1 MAAAEPRGAEH
12 ARVGGRASAPGPPAR
27 HFLTGREV
35 SGAARALLLAAV
47 AVLALAGCTLL
58 PPAPPDPLSA
68 EEHNEL
74 GVAYYRR
81 GEYEAAAREFRA
93 AASRRPGFT
102 RALVNLGDAQLALGA
117 VEAAIEAYEHAR
129 ATSPDDPGVANNLA
143 WALLHH
149 ERRWPEAEPV
159 IRDALSRDPVP
170 RGYYLDTL
178 GLLLLRK
185 DQPREALTAFRTAL
199 ADDALQDREVRSL
212 VLRHLGDALARL
224 GDHDAA
230 ARCYRLARGL
240 PGPPVAEIGGSD
252 PMC

>member
-1 MAAAEPRGAEH
+1 MFFT
-12 ARVGGRASAPGPPAR
+12 GG
-27 HFLTGREV
+27 EV
-35 SGAARALLLAAV
+35 IGAARALLLAV
-47 AVLALAGCTLL
+47 AVLALAGCALL
-58 PPAPPDPLSA
+58 PQAPADPLSA

-93 AASRRPGFT
+93 AGSRRPGFT
-102 RALVNLGDAQLALGA
+102 RALVNLGDTQLALGA
-117 VEAAIEAYEHAR
+117 VEAAIDAYERAR

-149 ERRWPEAEPV
+149 ERRWPEAEAV
-159 IRDALSRDPVP
+159 IRDALGRDPAP

-185 DQPREALTAFRTAL
+185 DQPREAVAAFRAAL
-199 ADDALQDREVRSL
+199 ADGALRDREVRGL
-212 VLRHLGDALARL
+212 VLRRLGDALARL

-230 ARCYRLARGL
+230 ERCYRLARGIL
-240 PGPPVAEIGGSD
+240 GTAAAEVGGSD
-252 PMC
+252 PVC

>member
-1 MAAAEPRGAEH
+1 
-12 ARVGGRASAPGPPAR
+12 VFVTGG
-27 HFLTGREV
+27 EV
-35 SGAARALLLAAV
+35 IGAARALLLAAV
-47 AVLALAGCTLL
+47 AVLALAGCALL

-93 AASRRPGFT
+93 ATSRRPGFT

-117 VEAAIEAYEHAR
+117 VEAAIDAYEHAR

-159 IRDALSRDPVP
+159 IRDALSHDPVP

-185 DQPREALTAFRTAL
+185 DQPREALVAFRAAL
-199 ADDALQDREVRSL
+199 ADDALRDREVRGL
-212 VLRHLGDALARL
+212 VLRHLGDTLARL
-224 GDHDAA
+224 GDRDAA
-230 ARCYRLARGL
+230 ERCYRLAGGL
-240 PGPPVAEIGGSD
+240 PGATVAEIGGSD